1 MTTKRNIVLETQ
13 WFSIEVLESRPEWNI
28 GDRPYYR
35 MLSPDSVAV
44 LPVTADG
51 KILMVRQFRPARSKA
66 TLEIP
71 AGAIEEDETPLEAAN
86 RELLEETGH
95 VAETIFFL
103 GKGGLNLSRE
113 SAWVHAYI
121 AFGVRPQVDAV
132 QRDQGIEVIALSFA
146 EFNRII
152 QAGSF
157 EQLSA
162 LGVVA
167 MAKAK
172 FPDVLSSLLSGH
184 DSADSGAVFLN
195 REK

>member
-1 MTTKRNIVLETQ
+1 MTTKRNIILETR
-13 WFSIEVLESRPEWNI
+13 WFSIELLESRPEWNI

-44 LPVTADG
+44 LPITADG
-51 KILMVRQFRPARSKA
+51 KILMVQQFRPARSKT
-66 TLEIP
+66 TLEVP
-71 AGAIEEDETPLEAAN
+71 AGAVEENETPLEAVN

-95 VAETIFFL
+95 VAETMYFL
-103 GKGGLNLSRE
+103 GRGGLNLSRE
-113 SAWVHAYI
+113 SAWVHAYV

-132 QRDQGIEVIALSFA
+132 QRDEGIEVVALSFA

-172 FPDVLSSLLSGH
+172 FPEVLSALLS
-184 DSADSGAVFLN
+184 
-195 REK
+195 

>member
-1 MTTKRNIVLETQ
+1 MTTRRNIVLETE
-13 WFSIEVLESRPEWNI
+13 WFSVEVLESRPEWNI

-35 MLSPDSVAV
+35 MLCPDSVAV

-51 KILMVRQFRPARSKA
+51 KILMVRQFRPARSR
-66 TLEIP
+66 TTIEIP
-71 AGAIEEDETPLEAAN
+71 AGAIDGAETPLEAAH

-113 SAWVHAYI
+113 SAWVHAYV
-121 AFGVRPQVDAV
+121 AFGVRPRVDAAR
-132 QRDQGIEVIALSFA
+132 RDHGIEVVALSFA
-146 EFNRII
+146 EFNSIV

-172 FPDVLSSLLSGH
+172 FPDVLGPLLS
-184 DSADSGAVFLN
+184 
-195 REK
+195 

>member
-1 MTTKRNIVLETQ
+1 MTTKRNIVLETE
-13 WFSIEVLESRPEWNI
+13 WFSIEVLESRPEWNV
-28 GDRPYYR
+28 GDRPYFR

-44 LPVTADG
+44 LPITADG
-51 KILMVRQFRPARSKA
+51 KILVVRQFRPARSK
-66 TLEIP
+66 TTIEIP
-71 AGAIEEDETPLEAAN
+71 AGGIEDDETPLEAAH

-95 VAETIFFL
+95 AAESVFFL
-103 GKGGLNLSRE
+103 GRGGLNLSRE
-113 SAWVHAYI
+113 SAWVHAYV

-132 QRDQGIEVIALSFA
+132 GRDQGIEIIALSFA
-146 EFNRII
+146 EFNSIV

-172 FPDVLSSLLSGH
+172 FPDVLSSLLS
-184 DSADSGAVFLN
+184 
-195 REK
+195 